1 MIPFDSGKNYEFH
14 WCGMK
19 KHREAGVRF
28 LIRVDPNIIVNKT
41 NFFDP
46 QIIAINLKVYGFN
59 IKTCECILTYRIR

>member
-1 MIPFDSGKNYEFH
+1 MIPFDSGENYEIIQR
-14 WCGMK
+14 MK
-19 KHREAGVRF
+19 KHREAGVEF
-28 LIRVDPNIIVNKT
+28 LIRVNPNIIVNKT